1 MKKFFGL
8 LLFCVATLGFVSCE
22 NDKTSPNGENDF
34 LVKSIVGTW
43 VTSEAYI
50 GGQWLSIPSDTDL
63 YATMLF
69 YEDGRYYGD
78 SELFGSD
85 WGTYTLSGKTLK
97 TYYGGKLLYTYTI
110 NSLTAVSA
118 EVTMAYAGANIPIRL
133 MKQSSF
139 DE

>member
-1 MKKFFGL
+1 MKRFFEI
-8 LLFCVATLGFVSCE
+8 LLFCAATLGCVSCE
-22 NDKTSPNGENDF
+22 NDNTSQNGENEF
-34 LVKSIVGTW
+34 LAEWIIGTW

-63 YATMLF
+63 YATMSF

-97 TYYGGKLLYTYTI
+97 TYYEGKLLYTYTI
-110 NSLTAVSA
+110 NSLTAISA
-118 EVTMAYAGANIPIRL
+118 EVTMAYAGADIPIRL
-133 MKQSSF
+133 MKQTSF
-139 DE
+139 DD

>member
-1 MKKFFGL
+1 MKRFFGI
-8 LLFCVATLGFVSCE
+8 LLFCAATLGCVSCE
-22 NDKTSPNGENDF
+22 NNNTSQNGENEF
-34 LVKSIVGTW
+34 LAEWIIGTW

-63 YATMLF
+63 YATMSF

-97 TYYGGKLLYTYTI
+97 TYYEGKLLYTYTI
-110 NSLTAVSA
+110 NSLTAISA
-118 EVTMAYAGANIPIRL
+118 EVTMAYAGADIPIRL
-133 MKQSSF
+133 MKQTSF
-139 DE
+139 DD